1 MDKTLD
7 NYKIYDD
14 KQKLA
19 IDRVKAN
26 VDKWLFFTGSSGT
39 GKDYIADCIL
49 RYKKARKRK
58 VFKINAIRLL
68 LEFQTDFLNAVNF
81 LDFLKEQNLIIINE
95 IEKYWSTASGKEK
108 EILFEIIDNIYTS
121 DRQLII
127 ISNLTWNEL
136 RDNGILTSAISDRF
150 AEKGEMIEFNWESY
164 RRKNFNSEVK

>member
-1 MDKTLD
+1 LDKTLD

-68 LEFQTDFLNAVNF
+68 LEFQTDFL
-81 LDFLKEQNLIIINE
+81 
-95 IEKYWSTASGKEK
+95 
-108 EILFEIIDNIYTS
+108 ILFIF
-121 DRQLII
+121 LIF
-127 ISNLTWNEL
+127 L
-136 RDNGILTSAISDRF
+136 RKKI
-150 AEKGEMIEFNWESY
+150 
-164 RRKNFNSEVK
+164 

>member
-19 IDRVKAN
+19 IDRVKSN
-26 VDKWLFFTGSSGT
+26 IDKWLFFTGTSGT

-49 RYKKARKRK
+49 RYRQAQHRN
-58 VFKINAIRLL
+58 VFKVNAIRLL
-68 LEFQTDFLNAVNF
+68 LQFQNKFLESIDFL
-81 LDFLKEQNLIIINE
+81 DWLKTQDLIIINE

-150 AEKGEMIEFNWESY
+150 AEKGEMVEFNWESY